1 MKDLSKHLSRGGISI
16 DHVSL
21 QTLTNGDVLR
31 DAANPLDAFIL
42 VANREHCISNTAYCA
57 VWTDNAILL
66 NHQFPQQCSFHP
78 TRGALPVVGMNGFGP
93 IIASLITGP
102 PPKTVKRRTQVLEL
116 ACVDVQYPQ
125 NVGRMLRKLAK
136 PLFLLADPL
145 LCAFL
150 RIYILQDR
158 HRPLDLSGRVAKG
171 GRAHPHPDLT
181 SVVCRVDE

>member
-1 MKDLSKHLSRGGISI
+1 
-16 DHVSL
+16 
-21 QTLTNGDVLR
+21 
-31 DAANPLDAFIL
+31 
-42 VANREHCISNTAYCA
+42 
-57 VWTDNAILL
+57 
-66 NHQFPQQCSFHP
+66 
-78 TRGALPVVGMNGFGP
+78 MNGFGP

-102 PPKTVKRRTQVLEL
+102 PPKNVKRRTQVLEL

-145 LCAFL
+145 LRAFL

-158 HRPLDLSGRVAKG
+158 HRPLDLSGLDGKR